1 MGFADN
7 VLPFSRGSTMADKSA
22 LLSLGDDTYNDLEGR
37 CYVVP
42 DTENGTGEPVV
53 LRCVKNDTGSAITV
67 THDFYRYSTG
77 AKDWGRRIGAVCD
90 SAGEVGKPMDDA
102 YVVGATI
109 PDDDLFYVV
118 ESGPCTVRP
127 ETSSVSLSGGDP
139 IATDLSGR
147 ANGAAAAAGEAV
159 LATIDAA
166 CTTATTEVL
175 FHIRG
180 DVHKPPAAG

>member
-1 MGFADN
+1 MGAFIDN
-7 VLPFSRGSTMADKSA
+7 VLPFSRGSTHAANSA
-22 LLSLGDDTYNDLEGR
+22 KLSLGDKTYDHLEGR
-37 CYVVP
+37 CYFAP
-42 DTENGTGEPVV
+42 DTENNTGERVV
-53 LRCVKNDTGSAITV
+53 LRVVKNDTGSGITV

-102 YVVGATI
+102 YEVGATI

-127 ETSSVSLSGGDP
+127 ESSSVNLSAGDA
-139 IATDLSGR
+139 IATDASGR
-147 ANGAAAAAGEAV
+147 ANGAKAAAGEAV

-175 FHIRG
+175 FHIRS
-180 DVHKPPAAG
+180 DVHMPPAA